1 MRKIIVEAR
10 SYYCYRFSTVNV
22 TSIAIIALPQS
33 MSLLEEDVPITDV
46 ITTDPQKAKALENDV
61 RAKILDMLADEEM
74 TVEAID
80 AELERRGEAK
90 AETTVRHHVN
100 VLKDTGMVELSRL
113 EDAGGGTRK
122 FYRSN
127 TRVFSYDLSEQTE
140 AILSDAE
147 LATQEAIASLIEQL
161 YTEHGDDI
169 EAAATEMKPCN
180 YCATQHYE
188 AFILRELV
196 NRALTALSEDG
207 ELDTLLD

>member
-1 MRKIIVEAR
+1 
-10 SYYCYRFSTVNV
+10 
-22 TSIAIIALPQS
+22 

-74 TVEAID
+74 TVEEID
-80 AELERRGEAK
+80 AELERRGDEK

-100 VLKDTGMVELSRL
+100 VLKDTGMLELSRL

-122 FYRSN
+122 FYKSN

-147 LATQEAIASLIEQL
+147 RATQEAMASLIKQL
-161 YTEHGDDI
+161 YAEHGEEI
-169 EAAATEMKPCN
+169 KAAATEMKPCE
-180 YCATQHYE
+180 YCTTQHYE